1 MALTQSEEVTT
12 TSDELSKIHC
22 AEGNTLRKCLEN
34 HLIKETVSFHTPGHK
49 GRLRWTVSEDLCRY
63 DLTELP
69 GLDDLSQPRD
79 VLARLENRVAKTWD
93 AEDSILSVN
102 GASNAILAALLAIAP
117 RGNRVLVPRNSHRSV
132 ISGLVLAGFEPIW
145 YEPRWQEEWGLW
157 ADVETLQFAQ
167 VVEDEIAKNGSAGI
181 AGALL
186 VSPTYTGD
194 VSDVRALAQICHK
207 HSFPLIVDEAH
218 GAHFL
223 TPQTRKLSGLACG
236 ADLVVHSFH
245 KNLDA
250 FTQCGAVHISH
261 DGARNFGFSA
271 TELRAALSTTQS
283 SSPSYLLLR
292 SIDEMLSSLETGETI
307 DQLSS
312 GHSLGRQLKQEL
324 AGISKFSCYESQ
336 FASSPF
342 HILFRIDG
350 LTSEEIFATLS
361 EHGVFVEGCFGDA
374 VLLMLGV
381 GTIPADLHTL
391 IALCR
396 EIQPKASKMQ
406 TTKRGH
412 AKPAPLQQVISPR
425 QAVLGKKRR
434 VMKKDALGAIAAEC
448 VSSCPPGWPS
458 IVPGQKVS
466 EENANCEEFEFLRV
480 VDSELK

>member
-1 MALTQSEEVTT
+1 MALTQSEEVTA

-22 AEGNTLRKCLEN
+22 AAGNTLNKCLEN
-34 HLIKETVSFHTPGHK
+34 HLLKEAVSFHTPGHK
-49 GRLRWTVSEDLCRY
+49 GRLRWTVSEDICRY

-79 VLARLENRVAKTWD
+79 VLARLENRIAKTWD
-93 AEDSILSVN
+93 AEDSIISVN
-102 GASNAILAALLAIAP
+102 GASNAILAALLAVAP
-117 RGNRVLVPRNSHRSV
+117 RGDRIFVPRNSHRSV
-132 ISGLVLAGFEPIW
+132 ISGLVLGGFKPIW
-145 YEPRWQEEWGLW
+145 YDPRWQEDWGLW
-157 ADVETLQFAQ
+157 ADVEPVQFAQ
-167 VVEDEIAKNGSAGI
+167 AVEDEIAKNGAAGI
-181 AGALL
+181 AGAVL

-194 VSDVRALAQICHK
+194 VTDVRALAQICHE

-223 TPQTRKLSGLACG
+223 TSQTRRLSGLASG
-236 ADLVVHSFH
+236 ADLIVHSFH

-271 TELRAALSTTQS
+271 SELRAALSTTQS

-307 DQLSS
+307 DQLSA
-312 GHSLGRQLKQEL
+312 GHSLGRHLKQEL
-324 AGISKFSCYESQ
+324 AGISNTFCYESQ

-342 HILFRIDG
+342 HILFRKEG
-350 LTSEEIFATLS
+350 LTSEELFSSLS
-361 EHGVFVEGCFGDA
+361 DHGVFAEGCFGDA
-374 VLLMLGV
+374 ILLMLGV

-396 EIQPKASKMQ
+396 DIEPKASSVRALKQ
-406 TTKRGH
+406 RH

-434 VMKKDALGAIAAEC
+434 VLKKDALGAVAAEC

-466 EENANCEEFEFLRV
+466 EEVANCEEFEFLRV
-480 VDSELK
+480 VDSEF